1 MAVSDKFYVWGIGA
15 EILDYFSIC
24 QVGEAEKAM
33 IKALEAK
40 IGQDD
45 KEILKQYKEF
55 KTKYPDG
62 LVSSPAGVLLVDQE
76 HIYLCYQDNVS
87 NQQEYINN
95 ESFSPQMTEAQF
107 LETSSVKGSFLA
119 GRLFKS
125 APYHSV
131 LI

>member
-1 MAVSDKFYVWGIGA
+1 
-15 EILDYFSIC
+15 
-24 QVGEAEKAM
+24 M

-55 KTKYPDG
+55 KTTYPDG

-76 HIYLCYQDNVS
+76 HIYLCYQDNVF